1 MWGTPLPAYAES
13 GPNEDGGIG
22 EQEGD
27 NHQFDVGHAIPA
39 GGTAEGGGAM
49 RREEV
54 PTAAGPEEQVVEHT
68 KEIHSEDLISETYLK
83 IYSVVD
89 LVDLEDHMVLQE
101 IKQELEKVQIVF
113 TE

>member
-1 MWGTPLPAYAES
+1 MWGTPLPAYAEA

-39 GGTAEGGGAM
+39 GGTAEGDGAM

-54 PTAAGPEEQVVEHT
+54 PTAAGPEEQAVEEVSG
-68 KEIHSEDLISETYLK
+68 KDADEGAAEDVARIVYAE
-83 IYSVVD
+83 VD
-89 LVDLEDHMVLQE
+89 A
-101 IKQELEKVQIVF
+101 
-113 TE
+113 